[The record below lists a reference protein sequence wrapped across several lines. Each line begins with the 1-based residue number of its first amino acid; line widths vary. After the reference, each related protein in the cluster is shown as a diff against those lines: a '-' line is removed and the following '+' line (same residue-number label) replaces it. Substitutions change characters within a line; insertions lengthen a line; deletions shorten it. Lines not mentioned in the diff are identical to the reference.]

1 MLKKLKQFLS
11 YEASHL
17 WFIKLEITEDN
28 KDAVVEWLEDRIRFH
43 IWLTSIITGSIV
55 FLAALAQDLSIQTHE
70 IQGIITL
77 IAFGLLFLSIITNLI
92 SIWSIPTWKFKVKTG
107 QLTQGTQMRI
117 ELGLISWMSVLLFLV
132 GLFGAIIVF
141 LVPF

>member
-1 MLKKLKQFLS
+1 MLQKLKQVFS

-17 WFIKLEITEDN
+17 WFVKLEITADN

-43 IWLTSIITGSIV
+43 IWLTSLVTGSIV
-55 FLAALAQDLSIQTHE
+55 FLVALAQELSVQINE
-70 IQGIITL
+70 IQGFITL
-77 IAFGLLFLSIITNLI
+77 GAFGLLFFSIITNMI

-117 ELGLISWMSVLLFLV
+117 ELGLSAWMSVLLFLV
-132 GLFGAIIVF
+132 GLFGAMIVF
-141 LVPF
+141 LIPF